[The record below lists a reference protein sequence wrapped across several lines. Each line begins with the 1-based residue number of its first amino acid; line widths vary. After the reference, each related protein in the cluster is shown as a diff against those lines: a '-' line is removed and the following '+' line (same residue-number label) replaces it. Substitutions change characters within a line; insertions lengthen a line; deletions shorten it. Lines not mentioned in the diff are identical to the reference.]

1 MGKARAEGVGE
12 KAERQEERHGEE
24 EGGLRGGAGGHGLGF
39 NAARRLR
46 AAGSAMLRPNIER
59 DGGVKVLGP
68 FQLSKALTCHH
79 GRRFLYLFGVNN
91 DISRSHAELKI
102 RFS

>member
-1 MGKARAEGVGE
+1 MGKARAEGAGE
-12 KAERQEERHGEE
+12 EAERQEEHHDEE

-59 DGGVKVLGP
+59 DGGVKVLC
-68 FQLSKALTCHH
+68 FQGVDMPSRATVS
-79 GRRFLYLFGVNN
+79 LF
-91 DISRSHAELKI
+91 IWSQQ
-102 RFS
+102 